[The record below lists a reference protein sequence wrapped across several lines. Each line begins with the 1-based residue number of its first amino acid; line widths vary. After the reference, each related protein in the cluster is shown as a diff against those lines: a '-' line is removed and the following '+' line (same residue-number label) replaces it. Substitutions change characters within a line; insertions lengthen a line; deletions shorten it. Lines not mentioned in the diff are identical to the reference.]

1 MGCLGN
7 VLWFICGG
15 FLSGL
20 SWCISGC
27 LWCITIVG
35 IPIGMQCF
43 KFAAL
48 SFFPF
53 GKEVTYG
60 GGGISFIK
68 YFMDDH
74 LRNSAGSGIRPVRY
88 TDVHYDRR
96 NTIWSAAF

>member
-20 SWCISGC
+20 SWCLSGC

-48 SFFPF
+48 LSIW
-53 GKEVTYG
+53 KRSDLRRRS
-60 GGGISFIK
+60 GISFIK

-74 LRNSAGSGIRPVRY
+74 LRNSAGSGIRPVRH

>member
-48 SFFPF
+48 LLSIW
-53 GKEVTYG
+53 KEVTYG
-60 GGGISFIK
+60 AGRISFIK

-74 LRNSAGSGIRPVRY
+74 LQVRWLWNPPVPVSLVRY
-88 TDVHYDRR
+88 DRSECHLVCG
-96 NTIWSAAF
+96 I